1 MQTVWITGGG
11 TGIGRALAQRC
22 YERGDRVVISGRRA
36 DVLAQTARDIAGA
49 ESSHRFFTFAGDAAD
64 AAHVDHVVSAL
75 AGHGFFVDLFVN
87 SAGQNS
93 NRTFDEC
100 DPAEFASAFE
110 ANCLS
115 AIRCAKAVLPAMR
128 QRRSGAIVLISS
140 VFGQWASSGS
150 ATYSVSKYAVTGT
163 IDLLRQELVGSG
175 VQVLG
180 VFPGFVQ
187 TAMTLPF
194 VKPGSFKARFG
205 KTPTDMADAILRALR
220 RGKTEL
226 YYPFYVPWFIRL
238 HRWAPLAAD
247 RLARRLYHRR

>member
-36 DVLAQTARDIAGA
+36 EVLAEAARAITGAGP
-49 ESSHRFFTFAGDAAD
+49 SPRFFTFAGDASD
-64 AAHVDHVVSAL
+64 PAHVDHVVSAL
-75 AGHGFFVDLFVN
+75 AGHGLFVDLLIN
-87 SAGQNS
+87 NAGQNS
-93 NRTFDEC
+93 HQLFDEA
-100 DPAEFASAFE
+100 DPSEFVRAFE

-115 AIRCAKAVLPAMR
+115 AIRCVKAVLPAMR
-128 QRRSGAIVLISS
+128 QRRAGAVVLISS
-140 VFGQWASSGS
+140 VYGQWASSGS

-180 VFPGFVQ
+180 VYPGFIQ
-187 TAMTLPF
+187 TAMTKPF

-205 KTPTDMADAILRALR
+205 KTPFDMADAILSALR

-226 YYPFYVPWFIRL
+226 YYPFYVPWLIRL
-238 HRWAPLAAD
+238 HRWLPLTAD
-247 RLARRLYHRR
+247 RLSRRLYHRR